1 MPLIFS
7 MKQSSIKTRF
17 TYGFLRT
24 LKRLPKT
31 RATSSSFSPE
41 EISKRCRIIKQ
52 ATDASMA
59 SAVGPRRAWSRAL
72 IRRVRWQRRQRLV
85 MRRTRR
91 GERKKGGK
99 EVGGGGQTDSL
110 RKLVPGGE
118 TMELCTLLG
127 ETAHY
132 IKCLTTQVQVMRN
145 IVDLFSN

>member
-1 MPLIFS
+1 

-31 RATSSSFSPE
+31 RAKSSSFSPE
-41 EISKRCRIIKQ
+41 EISKRCRIIKL

-72 IRRVRWQRRQRLV
+72 IRRVRSQRRQRQRQWLV